1 MSNVDFQN
9 MLKDL
14 TESFQSGNQQRY
26 ERLLD
31 HLALECT
38 DTQWRVVDDTCKAL
52 ESPATDVGA

>member
-31 HLALECT
+31 YLALECT
-38 DTQWRVVDDTCKAL
+38 DTQWQVVDDTCKAL